1 MSEVNTKERPI
12 LFSTPMV
19 QAILE
24 GRKTQTRRI
33 VSKSNSLHS
42 LVWDA
47 FDWSEVYVNSPVGL
61 KVKCKGQEELWRIWP
76 KWEVGDILWV
86 REKTRRYY
94 ETDVNGNIDY
104 DRLVV
109 EYATDKTEEIYL
121 MDGDGSIAM
130 TKDGEERFVPWKPSI
145 HMPRSACRIRL
156 QITDIRVERLQ
167 DVSEEDAKAEG
178 VERFPNGRWKMYGL
192 HHNVYDMPTA
202 HDSFRTLWRTI
213 NGEESWNAN
222 PWVWAIAFKGLQ

>member
-1 MSEVNTKERPI
+1 MSEVKTIEHPI

-86 REKTRRYY
+86 RESFVYRDKHDKYY
-94 ETDVNGNIDY
+94 YKADHTQFDP
-104 DRLVV
+104 
-109 EYATDKTEEIYL
+109 YAHS
-121 MDGDGSIAM
+121 G
-130 TKDGEERFVPWKPSI
+130 WKPSI
-145 HMPRSACRIRL
+145 HMPRAACRIRL

-167 DVSEEDAKAEG
+167 DISEEDAIAEG
-178 VERFPNGRWKMYGL
+178 ITPHNHSGNAWYFME
-192 HHNVYDMPTA
+192 NVYYTDDPVSA
-202 HDSFRTLWRTI
+202 YEKLWSKI
-213 NGEESWNAN
+213 NGEESWNQN